1 MWCEW
6 FKEQASKHNHKQR
19 LKREREYYKK
29 NKEAKNASSAEYY
42 ARHAKIIQTMRW
54 YYYNDNEKYTELKTQ
69 YESLP
74 LLMKPSFRKWAEDN
88 FPERWRPRRVKMS
101 ILQSR
106 RRKIELDLAR
116 IEARRAEWRVE
127 NEIL

>member
-6 FKEQASKHNHKQR
+6 FKEQASKHNHEQR
-19 LKREREYYKK
+19 LKRKREYYKK
-29 NKEAKNASSAEYY
+29 NKEAKNARSAEYY

-74 LLMKPSFRKWAEDN
+74 LLMKPSFREWAEDN

-116 IEARRAEWRVE
+116 IEARRAEWRAE